1 MPSLGPAGKAGEV
14 GANLTTDSVRHHLA
28 REMLYILSPRSE
40 IIEISYASRRIKVV
54 CLWTV

>member
-1 MPSLGPAGKAGEV
+1 MPSLGPSGEAGEV

-28 REMLYILSPRSE
+28 REMYILSPRSA
-40 IIEISYASRRIKVV
+40 IIEISYASRQIKVV